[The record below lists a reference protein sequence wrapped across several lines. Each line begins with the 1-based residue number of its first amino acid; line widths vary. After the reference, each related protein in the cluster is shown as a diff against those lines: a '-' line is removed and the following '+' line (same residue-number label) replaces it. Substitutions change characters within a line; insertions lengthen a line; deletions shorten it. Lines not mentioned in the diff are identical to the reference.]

1 MKFDRKLDPN
11 FLWYYLHDM
20 SLYLMLRLIHIFGM
34 GLTFGPFVVN
44 LLILIWARRIQES
57 SLRIFALRIFYS
69 ADWIALVGLLMQP
82 VFGLTLLIYR
92 PAPYTGILKLGIKII
107 LLLVTFVNL
116 VSILQPSV
124 QDEIRVI
131 EEIGLENGRENDRY
145 RRAHRNLLASFS
157 VSFVLILVIMAIS
170 VLLPPPPVTPL

>member
-1 MKFDRKLDPN
+1 
-11 FLWYYLHDM
+11 M
-20 SLYLMLRLIHIFGM
+20 SLYLTLRLIHILGM
-34 GLTFGPFVVN
+34 GLAFGPLVVN

-57 SLRIFALRIFYS
+57 SLRVFALRVFYN

-82 VFGLTLLIYR
+82 IFGLTLLTYR
-92 PAPYTGILKLGIKII
+92 PAPYAGILKLGIKII

-131 EEIGLENGRENDRY
+131 EEIGVENARENDRY
-145 RRAHRNLLASFS
+145 RRAHRNLLSSFS

-170 VLLPPPPVTPL
+170 VLLPPPPPPVTPL